1 MCKLQVKYP
10 STVKYWHVTIEYSFF
25 NPNISADKVIYL
37 TSTWVKSHLEK
48 KMLSK
53 SLVSLGY
60 WESECLWQ
68 RLPEVPQYLFSS
80 PSLVREHGPLGKM
93 LYSSALSVVV

>member
-10 STVKYWHVTIEYSFF
+10 STVKYWHVSIEYSFF

-80 PSLVREHGPLGKM
+80 PSLVRELHC
-93 LYSSALSVVV
+93 

>member
-1 MCKLQVKYP
+1 MSKLQVKYP
-10 STVKYWHVTIEYSFF
+10 STVKYWHVSIEYFFF

-53 SLVSLGY
+53 FLVSLGY
-60 WESECLWQ
+60 WESEPLCQ
-68 RLPEVPQYLFSS
+68 RLPERFHNTYF
-80 PSLVREHGPLGKM
+80 PL
-93 LYSSALSVVV
+93 LP